1 MILTWQIELTDDAAK
16 QLKKLDRREAKQITD
31 YLRKRV
37 EVLDDPRQLGKSLKG
52 QFASLW
58 RYRIGNYRVICELQ
72 DSEFIVLVVGLG
84 HRKEIY
90 HH

>member
-1 MILTWQIELTDDAAK
+1 LTWQIELTDDAAK

-31 YLRKRV
+31 YLRKHV
-37 EVLDDPRQLGKSLKG
+37 DVLDDPRQLGKPLKG

-72 DSEFIVLVVGLG
+72 DSELIVLVVRLG

-90 HH
+90 QHH

>member
-37 EVLDDPRQLGKSLKG
+37 EVLDDPRQLGKALKG
-52 QFASLW
+52 NLSTLW
-58 RYRIGNYRVICELQ
+58 RYRIGNYRVMCELQ
-72 DSEFIVLVVGLG
+72 DDALIVLVVRLG
-84 HRKEIY
+84 HRKAIY